1 MGSPLWHRQ
10 LFRSQRRHGL
20 YFWLL
25 ILCGLSCGLFFFFFA
40 CITTSQL
47 FWLSVGIGMPLAN
60 SGMESAICISKQ
72 LAFTQS
78 HAKCSQCAF
87 FSQESLET
95 QIYDKV
101 QWCWRNC
108 VAALYSLLQLISF
121 SIPCSPYCFSSYEHI
136 KTDKLMKRDRLVLDL
151 RILRICFFF

>member
-1 MGSPLWHRQ
+1 
-10 LFRSQRRHGL
+10 
-20 YFWLL
+20 
-25 ILCGLSCGLFFFFFA
+25 
-40 CITTSQL
+40 
-47 FWLSVGIGMPLAN
+47 MPLAN

-101 QWCWRNC
+101 Q
-108 VAALYSLLQLISF
+108 
-121 SIPCSPYCFSSYEHI
+121 
-136 KTDKLMKRDRLVLDL
+136 
-151 RILRICFFF
+151 